1 MLLDNKTKTEENEH
15 YKVFDFIKGNTNN
28 GSLDLVTGY
37 FSVNALALIR
47 DDINTVEKFRM
58 ILGNLMQEESQINKI
73 IDLLNGN
80 SSISSTLTLGVTA
93 QKAVEFLQQDKV
105 FVKNIQKNFCHAKTY
120 IYSDKTKTK
129 NYFIVG
135 SSNLTDAGLGIKE
148 SSNIELNIAKHE
160 YEDEFRN
167 MKKWFQEQWENV
179 ALEKIELPDKTKVE
193 VKEYIIELI
202 KSLYKEYTPEE
213 LYYKVL
219 YEMFKNDI
227 MELSSDAE
235 FKREIA
241 HLEETIIYKT
251 LFNFQ
256 QKGVISLIKMLQKFN
271 GAILADAVG
280 LGKTWTALAVMKY
293 FELKGYTVLLLC
305 PKKLSNNWQQY
316 KAGQQSRFEKDEIDF
331 YIRYHTDLQEGRF
344 DRYND
349 KTLRYFKTRPKI
361 LIAIDESHNLRND
374 KSSRYKFLI
383 DEILLP
389 ENRIR
394 DVKVL
399 HLSATPINNKL
410 MDIRNQFK
418 LMTKGLDDGFKETE
432 LEIESL
438 ENIFKTA
445 QKDFS
450 EWSNLEERKIA
461 DFIAKLPKKF
471 EKLTDALI
479 VARTRK
485 LIEGELGEMDFPEKA
500 EPINEYIT
508 PENIGTLK
516 SFDDILDAISV
527 NLTAYR
533 PADYIKDI
541 SPKSVLEDEKQRQKF
556 LVKMMYI
563 LLMKRLESSWFSF
576 KRTVENI
583 LNHHNNALSKVNQFI
598 DSKTDNTI
606 EDELTEDEKEEI
618 DESASEIDIE
628 SKEPITLGKK
638 RPIPLSSITQ
648 IDLFKKH
655 LESDIKKLTE
665 LKANLDS
672 FASDFNEG
680 KAEDDKLNKL
690 IEHITKKQKEGD
702 NKKVL
707 VFTVFKDT
715 AKFLYEELKKRGI
728 QNAAFVSGSNSET
741 YDGYS
746 GEKFEPILE
755 RFAPFTKLY
764 NEKDWTELYERI
776 KLSEDF
782 READKW
788 KVPYKKWLEIIKQH
802 DKATQN
808 KIEKPI
814 DILIA
819 TDCLSEGQNLQDCDT
834 VINYDIHWN
843 PVRLIQ
849 RIGRID
855 RIGSPNKTI
864 KGINF
869 WPGANYEDYL
879 NLKSRVENRMALMT
893 VVGTEFDDNMT
904 PELHKMIE
912 ENPLLPKQAQKM
924 LEQLQITWDDI
935 ETSDDTLGLNDL
947 SLEQFR
953 QELYEFF
960 KKNEEFFKK
969 IPNGVF
975 TGFKFKPNQKMQTI
989 SDSIV
994 AVLGY
999 PKRPDD
1005 SLDYVYDEIHLL
1017 HQNIEVGKS
1026 SKRALGNNQE
1036 ILTMLRNHKAETRY
1050 VPQSIE
1056 KGDQMVLDKLADAV
1070 GTWVKAQAT
1079 PVAVNQIQDLF
1090 TGNVTPNKIS
1100 PEQKKLEE
1108 KFKAENFD
1116 LINWFVI
1123 STLNPSNSRGLNLSD

>member
-1 MLLDNKTKTEENEH
+1 MLLDNKTKTNDNEH
-15 YKVFDFIKGNTNN
+15 YKVIEFIKSNTEN
-28 GSLDLVTGY
+28 GTLDVVTGY
-37 FSVNALALIR
+37 FSVNALALMK
-47 DDINTVEKFRM
+47 DEINTVEKFRL
-58 ILGNLMQEESQINKI
+58 ILGNLMHEELQPNKV

-80 SSISSTLTLGVTA
+80 ASINSTLSLSMSA
-93 QKAVEFLQQDKV
+93 QKAVEFLKQEKV
-105 FVKNIQKNFCHAKTY
+105 VVKSIQNNFCHAKTY
-120 IYSDKTKTK
+120 LYTDKTKTK

-135 SSNLTDAGLGIKE
+135 SSNLTDAGLGIKD
-148 SSNIELNIAKHE
+148 SSNIELNIAKHD
-160 YEDEFRN
+160 YEDEFKN
-167 MKKWFQEQWENV
+167 LENWFREQWDKTASAE
-179 ALEKIELPDKTKVE
+179 IELQDKSKVE
-193 VKEYIIELI
+193 VKQYIIDLI
-202 KSLYKEYTPEE
+202 KNFFKKYTPQD

-227 MELSSDAE
+227 LEFSGNAE

-251 LFNFQ
+251 LFPYQ
-256 QKGVISLIKMLQKFN
+256 QKGAISLIKMLQKFN

-316 KAGQQSRFEKDEIDF
+316 KAGQQSLFEKDEIDF
-331 YIRYHTDLQEGRF
+331 YVRYHTDLQEGRF
-344 DRYND
+344 ERYKD
-349 KTLRYFKTRPKI
+349 KTLRYFRTRPKL
-361 LIAIDESHNLRND
+361 LIVIDESHNLRND
-374 KSSRYKFLI
+374 KSSRYKFLT

-389 ENRIR
+389 ENKSR

-410 MDIRNQFK
+410 LDIRNQFK

-432 LEIESL
+432 LEVESL

-450 EWSNLEERKIA
+450 EWANSENRKIA
-461 DFIAKLPKKF
+461 DFIARLPKKF

-485 LIEGELGEMDFPEKA
+485 LIEGEFGEMNFPKKDK
-500 EPINEYIT
+500 PINEFVT
-508 PENIGTLK
+508 PENIGELK
-516 SFDDILDAISV
+516 SFDDILEAISI

-533 PADYIKDI
+533 PADYIKGL

-556 LVKMMYI
+556 LVKMIYI
-563 LLMKRLESSWFSF
+563 LLIKRLESSWFSF

-583 LNHHNNALSKVNQFI
+583 FNHHTHALNKVNQFI
-598 DSKTDNTI
+598 QSKTDSAI
-606 EDELTEDEKEEI
+606 EDDLTEEEKEEI
-618 DESASEIDIE
+618 VETAAEIDGPDE
-628 SKEPITLGKK
+628 EEQHFTLGKK
-638 RPIPLSSITQ
+638 NPIAISTITD
-648 IDLFKKH
+648 IGLFKEH
-655 LESDIKKLTE
+655 LDADIKKLSK
-665 LKANLDS
+665 LKSNLDK
-672 FASDFNEG
+672 FEADFNAG
-680 KAEDDKLNKL
+680 KAEDEKLKKL
-690 IEHITKKQKEGD
+690 IEHINNKQKKAD

-715 AKFLYEELKKRGI
+715 AKFLYDELKKRGI
-728 QNAAFVSGSNSET
+728 QNVAFVSGSISET
-741 YDGYS
+741 SDGYS

-764 NEKDWTELYERI
+764 NEKDWSDLYQNH
-776 KLSEDF
+776 LGFDSEYYNHG
-782 READKW
+782 KW
-788 KVPYKKWLEIIKQH
+788 KVPYTKWLELIKQH
-802 DKATQN
+802 DKTTQD

-814 DILIA
+814 DVLIA

-849 RIGRID
+849 RMGRID

-869 WPGANYEDYL
+869 WPGKNYEDFL
-879 NLKSRVENRMALMT
+879 KLKSRVENRMALMT
-893 VVGTEFDDNMT
+893 VVGTELDDKMT
-904 PELHKMIE
+904 PELHRMVE
-912 ENPLLPKQAQKM
+912 ENPLLSKQAQKM
-924 LEQLQITWDDI
+924 LEQLQITWDDV
-935 ETSDDTLGLNDL
+935 ETGEDTLGLNDL

-953 QELYEFF
+953 QELFEFF
-960 KKNEEFFKK
+960 KKKEEFFKTM
-969 IPNGVF
+969 PNGVF
-975 TGFKFKPNQKMQTI
+975 TGFKFKPYQKWQEMP
-989 SDSIV
+989 DSIV

-1005 SLDYVYDEIHLL
+1005 TLNHVYDEIYLL
-1017 HQNIEVGKS
+1017 HQNIEDGKS
-1026 SKRALGNNQE
+1026 GKLVLNNNQE
-1036 ILTMLRNHKAETRY
+1036 ILNLLRNHKDEGRY
-1050 VPQSIE
+1050 VPQKIE
-1056 KGDQMVLDKLADAV
+1056 DGDQHTLNKFADAI
-1070 GTWVKAQAT
+1070 GKWIKSQAT

-1090 TGNVTPNKIS
+1090 TGDLTPARIS

-1123 STLNPSNSRGLNLSD
+1123 SNK

>member
-1 MLLDNKTKTEENEH
+1 MLLDNKTKTEDNEH
-15 YKVFDFIKGNTNN
+15 YKVFDFIKAFSEEGT
-28 GSLDLVTGY
+28 LDIVTGY
-37 FSVNALALIR
+37 FSVNALALMKDEI
-47 DDINTVEKFRM
+47 DSAEKFRL
-58 ILGNLMQEESQINKI
+58 ILGNLMQDEVQQNKI
-73 IDLLNGN
+73 IDLLSGN
-80 SSISSTLTLGVTA
+80 TSICSTLTLSQSA

-105 FVKNIQKNFCHAKTY
+105 VVKSIQKNFCHAKTY
-120 IYSDKTKTK
+120 LYTDKNKTK

-135 SSNLTDAGLGIKE
+135 SSNLTDAGLGIKD
-148 SSNIELNIAKHE
+148 SSNIELNIAKHD
-160 YEDEFRN
+160 YEDEFKN
-167 MKKWFQEQWENV
+167 LKKWFQDLWEKV
-179 ALEKIELPDKTKVE
+179 ALDKIELPDKTKVE
-193 VKEYIIELI
+193 VKQYIIKLI
-202 KSLYKEYTPEE
+202 EDLYKKYTPHD

-219 YEMFKNDI
+219 YEMFKDDI
-227 MELSSDAE
+227 LELSGDAE
-235 FKREIA
+235 LKREIA

-251 LFNFQ
+251 LFPYQ
-256 QKGVISLIKMLQKFN
+256 QKGAISLIKMLQKFN

-316 KAGQQSRFEKDEIDF
+316 KVGQKSRFEKDEIDF

-349 KTLRYFKTRPKI
+349 KTLRYFKTRPKL
-361 LIAIDESHNLRND
+361 LIVIDESHNLRND
-374 KSSRYKFLI
+374 KSSRYKFLV

-389 ENRIR
+389 ENKSR

-432 LEIESL
+432 LEIDSL

-450 EWSNLEERKIA
+450 EWSNLDNRKIA

-485 LIEGELGEMDFPEKA
+485 LIEGEFGEMNFPQREK
-500 EPINEYIT
+500 PINEFIT
-508 PENIGTLK
+508 PENMGDLK
-516 SFDDILDAISV
+516 SFDDILKAISI

-533 PADYIKDI
+533 PADYIKNI

-563 LLMKRLESSWFSF
+563 LLIKRLESNWFSF
-576 KRTVENI
+576 KITVENI
-583 LNHHNNALSKVNQFI
+583 LNHHINALNKVGQFI
-598 DSKTDNTI
+598 QSKTDCAI
-606 EDELTEDEKEEI
+606 EDDLTEDEKEEI
-618 DESASEIDIE
+618 EEVTAEINAE
-628 SKEPITLGKK
+628 TEQPITLGKK
-638 RPIPLSSITQ
+638 NPVQLSSITY
-648 IDLFKKH
+648 IHLFKTH
-655 LESDIKKLTE
+655 LENDIIKLSQ
-665 LKANLDS
+665 LKENLVK
-672 FASDFNEG
+672 FEADFNQG
-680 KAEDDKLNKL
+680 KAEDPKLKKL
-690 IEHITKKQKEGD
+690 IEHITNKQHHSE

-715 AKFLYEELKKRGI
+715 ARFLYDELKKRGI
-728 QNAAFVSGSNSET
+728 TNIAFVSGSVSET
-741 YDGYS
+741 SDGYS

-764 NEKDWTELYERI
+764 NEKDWSELYERI
-776 KLSEDF
+776 NLSDDY
-782 READKW
+782 RAGGKW
-788 KVPYKKWLEIIKQH
+788 KVPYEKWLEIIAEH
-802 DKATQN
+802 DKETLTKIQN
-808 KIEKPI
+808 PI
-814 DILIA
+814 NVLIA
-819 TDCLSEGQNLQDCDT
+819 TDCLSEGQNLQDCDM

-849 RIGRID
+849 RMGRID

-869 WPGANYEDYL
+869 WPGKNYEDYL
-879 NLKSRVENRMALMT
+879 KLKSRVENRMALMSI
-893 VVGTEFDDNMT
+893 VGTELDDKMT
-904 PELHKMIE
+904 PELEQIVK

-924 LEQLQITWDDI
+924 LEQLQITWDDV
-935 ETSDDTLGLNDL
+935 ETNDETLGLNDL

-953 QELYEFF
+953 QELFEYF

-975 TGFKFKPNQKMQTI
+975 TGFKFKPSKKWSSI
-989 SDSIV
+989 PDSIV
-994 AVLGY
+994 AVLGF
-999 PKRPDD
+999 PKRPDEA
-1005 SLDYVYDEIHLL
+1005 LDHVYKEIYLL
-1017 HQNIEVGKS
+1017 HQIIDDGES
-1026 SKRALGNNQE
+1026 SKPILSNNQE
-1036 ILTMLRNHKAETRY
+1036 ILTLLRHHKMENRY
-1050 VPQSIE
+1050 VPPDIE
-1056 KGDQMVLDKLADAV
+1056 NGDKAALDKLADAISN
-1070 GTWVKAQAT
+1070 WIKLQAT
-1079 PVAVNQIQDLF
+1079 PVAVNQIQELF
-1090 TGNVTPNKIS
+1090 TGNISPKNIS
-1100 PEQKKLEE
+1100 PEQKKIEE

-1123 STLNPSNSRGLNLSD
+1123 SNK

>member
-1 MLLDNKTKTEENEH
+1 MLLDNKTKTDDNEH
-15 YKVFDFIKGNTNN
+15 FKVFDFIKGNTEN
-28 GSLDLVTGY
+28 GSFDLVTGY
-37 FSVNALALIR
+37 FSVNALALMK
-47 DDINTVEKFRM
+47 DNINSVEKFRL
-58 ILGNLMQEESQINKI
+58 ILGNLMQDEAQLNKV

-80 SSISSTLTLGVTA
+80 TSISSTLTLSQSA

-105 FVKNIQKNFCHAKTY
+105 AVKNIQKNFCHAKTY
-120 IYSDKTKTK
+120 LYTDKTKTK

-135 SSNLTDAGLGIKE
+135 SSNLTDAGLGIKD
-148 SSNIELNIAKHE
+148 SSNIELNIAKHD
-160 YEDEFRN
+160 YEDEFKN
-167 MKKWFQEQWENV
+167 LKKWFQEQWEKV

-193 VKEYIIELI
+193 VKKYIIELI
-202 KSLYKEYTPEE
+202 KNLFKEYTPHD

-219 YEMFKNDI
+219 YEMFKDDI
-227 MELSSDAE
+227 LELSGDTE
-235 FKREIA
+235 FNREIA

-251 LFNFQ
+251 LFPYQ
-256 QKGVISLIKMLQKFN
+256 QKGAISLIKMLQKYN

-316 KAGQQSRFEKDEIDF
+316 KVGQQSRFEKDEIDF

-349 KTLRYFKTRPKI
+349 KTLRYFKTRQKV
-361 LIAIDESHNLRND
+361 LIVIDESHNLRND
-374 KSSRYKFLI
+374 KSSRYKFLV
-383 DEILLP
+383 DELLMP
-389 ENRIR
+389 ENKSRE
-394 DVKVL
+394 VKVL

-450 EWSNLEERKIA
+450 EWSAIDDRKIA

-479 VARTRK
+479 VARTRN
-485 LIEGELGEMDFPEKA
+485 LIEGEFGELNFPKKED
-500 EPINEYIT
+500 PINEFVT
-508 PENIGTLK
+508 PEDIGYLK

-533 PADYIKDI
+533 PADYIKNN

-563 LLMKRLESSWFSF
+563 LLIKRLESSWFSL
-576 KRTVENI
+576 KSTVENI
-583 LNHHNNALSKVNQFI
+583 LYHHINALKKVNQFI
-598 DSKTDNTI
+598 QSNTDSSI
-606 EDELTEDEKEEI
+606 EVDLTEEEKEEI
-618 DESASEIDIE
+618 DETAAEINGE
-628 SKEPITLGKK
+628 TVEPITLGKK
-638 RPIPLSSITQ
+638 KPIPLSAITN
-648 IDLFKKH
+648 IDLFKEH
-655 LESDIKKLTE
+655 LEADIKKLSN
-665 LKANLDS
+665 LKDNLDKYE
-672 FASDFNEG
+672 ADFNAK
-680 KAEDDKLNKL
+680 KAEDEKLNKL
-690 IEHITKKQKEGD
+690 IEHITSKQKKSG

-707 VFTVFKDT
+707 VFTVYKDT
-715 AKFLYEELKKRGI
+715 AKFLYDQLKRRGI
-728 QNAAFVSGSNSET
+728 TNIAFVSGSVSET
-741 YDGYS
+741 FDGYS

-755 RFAPFTKLY
+755 RFAPYTKLY
-764 NEKDWTELYERI
+764 NEKDWSDLYERI
-776 KLSEDF
+776 NLSAEYLQG
-782 READKW
+782 DKW
-788 KVPYKKWLEIIKQH
+788 KVPYEKWLEIIKEH
-802 DKATQN
+802 DKTTWA
-808 KIEKPI
+808 KIENPI
-814 DILIA
+814 DVLIA

-834 VINYDIHWN
+834 VVNYDIHWN

-849 RIGRID
+849 RMGRID

-869 WPGANYEDYL
+869 WPGKNYEDYL

-893 VVGTEFDDNMT
+893 VVGTELDEQMT
-904 PELHKMIE
+904 PELHKMVE

-924 LEQLQITWDDI
+924 LEQLQITWDDV
-935 ETSDDTLGLNDL
+935 ETGEETLGLNDL

-953 QELYEFF
+953 QELFEFF

-975 TGFKFKPNQKMQTI
+975 TGFKFKPNRKWPSMP
-989 SDSIV
+989 DSIV

-999 PKRPDD
+999 PKRPDEA
-1005 SLDYVYDEIHLL
+1005 LDHVYDEIHLL
-1017 HQNIEVGKS
+1017 HQNIEDGKS
-1026 SKRALGNNQE
+1026 GKLVLNNNQE
-1036 ILTMLRNHKAETRY
+1036 ILTLLRNHKPEARY
-1050 VPQSIE
+1050 VPKNIDE
-1056 KGDQMVLDKLADAV
+1056 GDKAALDKLANAV
-1070 GTWVKAQAT
+1070 STWVKSQAT
-1079 PVAVNQIQDLF
+1079 PVAVNEIQDLF
-1090 TGNVTPNKIS
+1090 TGNTS
-1100 PEQKKLEE
+1100 PQSLSSEQKKLEE
-1108 KFKAENFD
+1108 KFKPENFD

-1123 STLNPSNSRGLNLSD
+1123 SNK

>member
-1 MLLDNKTKTEENEH
+1 MLLDNKTKTEDNEH
-15 YKVFDFIKGNTNN
+15 FKVFDFIKGNTEN

-37 FSVNALALIR
+37 FSVNALALMK
-47 DDINTVEKFRM
+47 DDINSVEKFRL
-58 ILGNLMQEESQINKI
+58 ILGNLMEDEAQLNKV

-80 SSISSTLTLGVTA
+80 TSISSTLTLSQSA

-105 FVKNIQKNFCHAKTY
+105 AVKNIQKNFCHAKTY
-120 IYSDKTKTK
+120 LYTDKTKTK

-135 SSNLTDAGLGIKE
+135 SSNLTDAGLGIKD
-148 SSNIELNIAKHE
+148 SSNIELNIAKHD
-160 YEDEFRN
+160 YEDEFKN
-167 MKKWFQEQWENV
+167 LKKWFQEQWEKV

-193 VKEYIIELI
+193 VKQYIIELI
-202 KSLYKEYTPEE
+202 KNLFKEYTPHD
-213 LYYKVL
+213 LYFKVL
-219 YEMFKNDI
+219 YEMFKDDI
-227 MELSSDAE
+227 MELSGDAE

-251 LFNFQ
+251 LFPYQ
-256 QKGVISLIKMLQKFN
+256 QKGAISLIKMLQKFN

-316 KAGQQSRFEKDEIDF
+316 KVGQQSRFEKDEIDF

-349 KTLRYFKTRPKI
+349 KTLRYFKTRPKL
-361 LIAIDESHNLRND
+361 LIVIDESHNLRND

-383 DEILLP
+383 DEVLLP
-389 ENRIR
+389 ENKSR
-394 DVKVL
+394 DVKVM

-418 LMTKGLDDGFKETE
+418 LMTKGLDDGFKETD

-450 EWSNLEERKIA
+450 EWSDIDDRKIA

-485 LIEGELGEMDFPEKA
+485 LIEGEFGEMNFPKKED
-500 EPINEYIT
+500 PINEFVT
-508 PENIGTLK
+508 PENIGDLK

-533 PADYIKDI
+533 PADYIKNI
-541 SPKSVLEDEKQRQKF
+541 SSKSVLEDEKQRQKF

-576 KRTVENI
+576 KSTVENI
-583 LNHHNNALSKVNQFI
+583 LNHHTNALNKVEQFI
-598 DSKTDNTI
+598 ESKTDSSI
-606 EDELTEDEKEEI
+606 EDDLTEEEKEEI
-618 DESASEIDIE
+618 DETAAEIDGE
-628 SKEPITLGKK
+628 TEEPITLGKK
-638 RPIPLSSITQ
+638 RPIPLSSITH

-655 LESDIKKLTE
+655 LEADIKKLSK
-665 LKANLDS
+665 LKSSLDKYE
-672 FASDFNEG
+672 ADFNAK
-680 KAEDDKLNKL
+680 KAEDEKLNKL
-690 IEHITKKQKEGD
+690 IEHITNKQKKSD

-715 AKFLYEELKKRGI
+715 AKFLYDELKKRGI
-728 QNAAFVSGSNSET
+728 PNVAFVSGSISET
-741 YDGYS
+741 FDGYS
-746 GEKFEPILE
+746 GDKFEPILE

-764 NEKDWTELYERI
+764 NEKDWSDLYERI
-776 KLSEDF
+776 NLSNDY
-782 READKW
+782 READKC
-788 KVPYKKWLEIIKQH
+788 KVSYPKWLEIIKQH
-802 DKATQN
+802 DKTTQT

-814 DILIA
+814 DVLIA

-834 VINYDIHWN
+834 VVNYDIHWN

-849 RIGRID
+849 RMGRID

-869 WPGANYEDYL
+869 WPGKNYEDYL

-893 VVGTEFDDNMT
+893 VVGTELDDKMT
-904 PELHKMIE
+904 PELHKMVE

-924 LEQLQITWDDI
+924 LEQLQITWDDV
-935 ETSDDTLGLNDL
+935 ETGEDTLGLNDL

-953 QELYEFF
+953 QELFEFF

-975 TGFKFKPNQKMQTI
+975 TGFQFKPNKKWPSMP
-989 SDSIV
+989 DSIV

-999 PKRPDD
+999 PKRPDEA
-1005 SLDYVYDEIHLL
+1005 LDHVYDEIHLL
-1017 HQNIEVGKS
+1017 HQNIEDGKRGKMVLS
-1026 SKRALGNNQE
+1026 NNQE
-1036 ILTMLRNHKAETRY
+1036 ILTLLRNHKLEARY
-1050 VPQSIE
+1050 VPKNIDN
-1056 KGDQMVLDKLADAV
+1056 GDKAVLDKLADAV
-1070 GTWVKAQAT
+1070 SNWVKSQAT

-1090 TGNVTPNKIS
+1090 TGDVTPTKIS
-1100 PEQKKLEE
+1100 PEQKKLED

-1123 STLNPSNSRGLNLSD
+1123 SNK

>member
-1 MLLDNKTKTEENEH
+1 MLLDNKTKTEDNEH
-15 YKVFDFIKGNTNN
+15 FKVFDFIKANTEN

-37 FSVNALALIR
+37 FSVNALALMKEN
-47 DDINTVEKFRM
+47 INSVEKFRL
-58 ILGNLMQEESQINKI
+58 ILGNLMQEESQVNKI
-73 IDLLNGN
+73 INLLNGN
-80 SSISSTLTLGVTA
+80 TGISSTLSLSASA

-105 FVKNIQKNFCHAKTY
+105 AVKNIQKNFCHAKTY
-120 IYSDKTKTK
+120 LYTDKTKTK

-135 SSNLTDAGLGIKE
+135 SSNLTDAGLGIKD
-148 SSNIELNIAKHE
+148 SSNIELNIAKHD
-160 YEDEFRN
+160 YEDEFKN
-167 MKKWFQEQWENV
+167 LKKWFQEQWDKV
-179 ALEKIELPDKTKVE
+179 ASEKIELPDKTKVD
-193 VKEYIIELI
+193 VKQYIIELI
-202 KSLYKEYTPEE
+202 KNLFKEYSPHD

-219 YEMFKNDI
+219 YEMFKDDI
-227 MELSSDAE
+227 MELSGDAE

-241 HLEETIIYKT
+241 HLEETTIYQS
-251 LFNFQ
+251 LFPYQ
-256 QKGVISLIKMLQKFN
+256 QKGAISLIKMLQKFN

-316 KAGQQSRFEKDEIDF
+316 KIGQQSRFEKDEIDF

-349 KTLRYFKTRPKI
+349 KTLRYFKTRPKL
-361 LIAIDESHNLRND
+361 LIVIDESHNLRND

-383 DEILLP
+383 DELLLP
-389 ENRIR
+389 ENKSR
-394 DVKVL
+394 DVKVM

-418 LMTKGLDDGFKETE
+418 LMTKGLDDGFKDTE

-438 ENIFKTA
+438 ENIFRTA

-450 EWSNLEERKIA
+450 EWAGINDRKIA

-485 LIEGELGEMDFPEKA
+485 LIEGEFGEMNFPKKED
-500 EPINEYIT
+500 PINEFVT
-508 PENIGTLK
+508 PENIGNLK
-516 SFDDILDAISV
+516 SFDEILNAVSV

-563 LLMKRLESSWFSF
+563 LLIKRLESSWFSF
-576 KRTVENI
+576 KSTVENI
-583 LNHHNNALSKVNQFI
+583 LDHHINALKKVEQFI
-598 DSKTDNTI
+598 QSKTDSAI
-606 EDELTEDEKEEI
+606 EDDLTEEEKEEI
-618 DESASEIDIE
+618 DETAAEIDGE
-628 SKEPITLGKK
+628 TEEPITLGKK
-638 RPIPLSSITQ
+638 RPISLSAITL

-655 LESDIKKLTE
+655 LEADIKKLSE
-665 LKANLDS
+665 LKANLDKYQ
-672 FASDFNEG
+672 ADFNAN
-680 KAEDDKLNKL
+680 KAQDEKLNKL
-690 IEHITKKQKEGD
+690 IEHITNKQKKSD

-715 AKFLYEELKKRGI
+715 AKFLYDELKKRGI
-728 QNAAFVSGSNSET
+728 PNVAFVSGSISET
-741 YDGYS
+741 FDGYS
-746 GEKFEPILE
+746 GDKFEPILE
-755 RFAPFTKLY
+755 RFAPYTKLY
-764 NEKDWTELYERI
+764 NEKDWSELYERI
-776 KLSEDF
+776 NLSDDY

-802 DKATQN
+802 DKDTQY
-808 KIEKPI
+808 KIDNPI
-814 DILIA
+814 DVLIA

-834 VINYDIHWN
+834 VINYDVHWN

-849 RIGRID
+849 RMGRID

-864 KGINF
+864 RGINF
-869 WPGANYEDYL
+869 WPGKNYEDYL

-893 VVGTEFDDNMT
+893 VVGTELDDKMT
-904 PELHKMIE
+904 PELQKMVE

-924 LEQLQITWDDI
+924 LEQLQITWDDV
-935 ETSDDTLGLNDL
+935 ETGEDTLGLNDL

-953 QELYEFF
+953 QELFEFF

-975 TGFKFKPNQKMQTI
+975 TGFKFKPNRKWQAMP
-989 SDSIV
+989 DSIV

-999 PKRPDD
+999 PKRPDEA
-1005 SLDYVYDEIHLL
+1005 SNHVYDEIHLM
-1017 HQNIEVGKS
+1017 HQNIEDGKN
-1026 SKRALGNNQE
+1026 SKLILKNNQE
-1036 ILTMLRNHKAETRY
+1036 ILTLLRNHKLENRY
-1050 VPQSIE
+1050 VPKHIDNGH
-1056 KGDQMVLDKLADAV
+1056 KDALDKLSSALAD
-1070 GTWVKAQAT
+1070 WIKSQAT
-1079 PVAVNQIQDLF
+1079 PLAVNQIQELF
-1090 TGNVTPNKIS
+1090 TGDITPKTIA

-1123 STLNPSNSRGLNLSD
+1123 SNK